1 MYTYFNKKHD
11 SLTFNWHK
19 TIYTMIKRLFIAIR
33 IVPDQSF
40 TSIYRELIAKL
51 SYENLRFVEPE
62 KLHLT
67 LRFLG
72 DTEENKIPDI
82 DRLMKKSAEASK
94 AFTLNIKNAGVFGSS
109 YNPRVIWFGID
120 HNEDLT
126 HLHTRIETKMT
137 KVGFFPDRQNF
148 VPHLTL
154 SRVKQLKDLKLFQKI
169 IGEFREKEIMRQDV
183 TEFSLIESILMK
195 EGPIYNTLNSYT
207 LK

>member
-1 MYTYFNKKHD
+1 M
-11 SLTFNWHK
+11 
-19 TIYTMIKRLFIAIR
+19 KRLFIAIK
-33 IVPDQSF
+33 IVPDQLF
-40 TSIYRELIAKL
+40 TEIYHELISKL
-51 SYENLRFVEPE
+51 SYENLRFVEPD

-72 DTEENKIPDI
+72 DTDENKIPDI
-82 DRLMKKSAEASK
+82 DRLMNKSAEENK
-94 AFTLNIKNAGVFGSS
+94 AFTLNINNTGVFGSS

-120 HNEDLT
+120 HNENLT
-126 HLHTRIETKMT
+126 HLHTRIETALT

-148 VPHLTL
+148 APHLTL

-169 IGEFREKEIMRQDV
+169 IGEFREKEIMKQDV
-183 TEFSLIESILMK
+183 KEFSLIESILMK

>member
-1 MYTYFNKKHD
+1 M
-11 SLTFNWHK
+11 
-19 TIYTMIKRLFIAIR
+19 MKRLFIAIK

-40 TSIYRELIAKL
+40 TEIYRELIAKL

-72 DTEENKIPDI
+72 ETEEEKIPDI
-82 DRLMKKSAEASK
+82 DRLMKKSAEANK

-120 HNEDLT
+120 HNEALT
-126 HLHTRIETKMT
+126 HLHTRIETNLT

-154 SRVKQLKDLKLFQKI
+154 SRIKQLKDLKLFQKI
-169 IGEFREKEIMRQDV
+169 IGGFREKEIMKQDV
-183 TEFSLIESILMK
+183 LEFSLIESILMK

-207 LK
+207 LQK

>member
-1 MYTYFNKKHD
+1 M
-11 SLTFNWHK
+11 
-19 TIYTMIKRLFIAIR
+19 KRLFIAIK
-33 IVPDQSF
+33 IIPDQSF
-40 TSIYRELIAKL
+40 TAIYRELISKL
-51 SYENLRFVEPE
+51 SYENLRYVEPD

-72 DTEENKIPDI
+72 DTDENKIPDI
-82 DRLMKKSAEASK
+82 DRLMKKSAEANK
-94 AFTLNIKNAGVFGSS
+94 GFILNINKAGVFGSS

-120 HNEDLT
+120 HSEDLIQ
-126 HLHTRIETKMT
+126 LHARIETDLT

-154 SRVKQLKDLKLFQKI
+154 SRIKQLKDLKLFQKI
-169 IGEFREKEIMRQDV
+169 IGEFREKEIMKQDV

-195 EGPIYNTLNSYT
+195 EGPIYNTLNSYS

>member
-1 MYTYFNKKHD
+1 M
-11 SLTFNWHK
+11 
-19 TIYTMIKRLFIAIR
+19 MKRLFIAIK

-40 TSIYRELIAKL
+40 TAIYRELITKL

-72 DTEENKIPDI
+72 DTEEEKIPDI
-82 DRLMKKSAEASK
+82 DRLMKKSAEANK
-94 AFTLNIKNAGVFGSS
+94 AFTLNINNAGVFGSS

-120 HNEDLT
+120 PNEDLT
-126 HLHTRIETKMT
+126 HLHTRIETDLT

-169 IGEFREKEIMRQDV
+169 IGEFREKEIMKQDV
-183 TEFSLIESILMK
+183 TEFSLIESILLK
-195 EGPIYNTLNSYT
+195 EGPIYTTLNSYT
-207 LK
+207 LKQ

>member
-1 MYTYFNKKHD
+1 M
-11 SLTFNWHK
+11 
-19 TIYTMIKRLFIAIR
+19 KRLFIAIK

-40 TSIYRELIAKL
+40 TEIYHDLISRL
-51 SYENLRFVEPE
+51 SYENLRFVEPD

-72 DTEENKIPDI
+72 DTDENKISDI
-82 DRLMKKSAEASK
+82 DRLMNKSAEAIK
-94 AFTLNIKNAGVFGSS
+94 AFTLNINKTGVFGSS

-120 HNEDLT
+120 HNENLT
-126 HLHTRIETKMT
+126 HLHTRIETDLN

-169 IGEFREKEIMRQDV
+169 IGEFREKEIMKQEV
-183 TEFSLIESILMK
+183 KEFSLIESILMK

>member
-1 MYTYFNKKHD
+1 M
-11 SLTFNWHK
+11 
-19 TIYTMIKRLFIAIR
+19 MKRLFIAIK
-33 IVPDQSF
+33 IIPDQSF
-40 TSIYRELIAKL
+40 NTIYHDLVSGL
-51 SYENLRFVEPE
+51 SYENLRFIEPD

-82 DRLMKKSAEASK
+82 DRLMKKCAEASK
-94 AFTLNIKNAGVFGSS
+94 AFTLNINNTGVFGSS

-120 HNEDLT
+120 HNEYLT
-126 HLHTRIETKMT
+126 HLHTRIETDLT

-169 IGEFREKEIMRQDV
+169 IGEFSEKEIMKQDV
-183 TEFSLIESILMK
+183 SEFSLIESILMK
-195 EGPIYNTLNSYT
+195 EGPIYTKLNSYS
-207 LK
+207 LQK